1 MSQIVKMPERR
12 VTRMTAR
19 DRSITEETTVHY
31 FQDSL
36 LPENQEKLLITAAP
50 YGPGFLPGDSDDIPV
65 TMDQQVQKAVDCY
78 NAGAQILHIHV
89 REDDGKG
96 SKRLSKFEE
105 MIGRLRQAVPKMILQ
120 VGGSISFAPEP
131 GKDAN
136 WPGNDAR
143 HALALLDPKPDQV
156 TIAINTTQM
165 NIVEM
170 LSARDVEGT
179 SLGTPQMQAAYR
191 DMYLEAGPTFYET
204 NLKALRDNG
213 IQAYF
218 MLGHVHQLETVEH
231 LIRTGVY
238 KGPLNLTYVA
248 IGGGA
253 AGRHPSD
260 LMEFALR
267 TPDGAVLTNE
277 SLMRTMHP
285 TNAIAIAMGNH
296 VRVGIED
303 NLWGPRYER
312 MSSVQQIEWCVDVA
326 RKLGRE
332 IATTAEARALYKI
345 GVMYDSV
352 EETLRELGMPP
363 NRRPG
368 QRGRPLWSGTA
379 QASA

>member
-1 MSQIVKMPERR
+1 
-12 VTRMTAR
+12 
-19 DRSITEETTVHY
+19 VHY

-36 LPENQEKLLITAAP
+36 LPENREKLLITAAP

-120 VGGSISFAPEP
+120 VGGSISFAPEA
-131 GKDAN
+131 GRDAS

-143 HALALLDPKPDQV
+143 HALALLDPRPDQV

-191 DMYLEAGPTFYET
+191 DMFLEAGPTFYET

-238 KGPLNLTYVA
+238 RGPLNLTYVA

-312 MSSVQQIEWCVDVA
+312 MTSVQQIEWCVDIA

-332 IATTAEARALYKI
+332 VATPGEARALYKV

-352 EETLRELGMPP
+352 EQTLRELGMPP
-363 NRRPG
+363 NRKPG
-368 QRGRPLWSGTA
+368 QRGRPLWNGTA
-379 QASA
+379 RASL

>member
-1 MSQIVKMPERR
+1 MYYMK
-12 VTRMTAR
+12 
-19 DRSITEETTVHY
+19 
-31 FQDSL
+31 DSL

-50 YGPGFLPGDSDDIPV
+50 YGPGLLPGDFPEDIPV
-65 TMDQQVQKAVDCY
+65 SMDDQVQKAVDCY

-96 SKRLSKFEE
+96 SKHLSKFEE
-105 MIGRLRQAVPKMILQ
+105 FLGRVKQAVPKMITQ

-131 GKDAN
+131 GQEAK
-136 WPGNDAR
+136 WPGNDSR

-156 TIAINTTQM
+156 TIAIGTSAM
-165 NIVEM
+165 NITDL
-170 LSARDVEGT
+170 LSADDVRGT
-179 SLGTPQMQAAYR
+179 SLAHPQMQAAFR

-218 MLGHVHQLETVEH
+218 MLGHIHQLETVET
-231 LIRTGVY
+231 LIREGTY
-238 KGPLNLTYVA
+238 MGPLNLTYVA

-277 SLMRTMHP
+277 SIMRTMHP
-285 TNAIAIAMGNH
+285 TNAIAIAMGHH

-303 NLWGPRYER
+303 NLWSPRNEK
-312 MSSVQQIEWCVDVA
+312 MSTIQQIEWVVKQAQHLGRDVA
-326 RKLGRE
+326 S
-332 IATTAEARALYKI
+332 ADEARALYQV
-345 GVMYDSV
+345 GTYYGSA

-363 NRRPG
+363 NRTPG
-368 QRGRPLWSGTA
+368 QRGRPIRK
-379 QASA
+379 

>member
-1 MSQIVKMPERR
+1 MYYM
-12 VTRMTAR
+12 
-19 DRSITEETTVHY
+19 
-31 FQDSL
+31 QDSL

-50 YGPGFLPGDSDDIPV
+50 YGPGFLPEDFPEDIPV
-65 TMDQQVQKAVDCY
+65 TMDEQVQKALDCY

-89 REDDGKG
+89 REDDGHG

-105 MIGRLRQAVPKMILQ
+105 MLGRLRQAVPKMILQ

-131 GKDAN
+131 GTDAK

-143 HALALLDPKPDQV
+143 HALALLEPKPDQV

-165 NIVEM
+165 NITEL
-170 LSARDVEGT
+170 LSERDVAGT
-179 SLGTPQMQAAYR
+179 SLGRPEMQAAYR

-218 MLGHVHQLETVEH
+218 MLGHIAQLETVEC
-231 LIRTGVY
+231 LIRRGTY
-238 KGPLNLTYVA
+238 MGPLNLTYVA

-253 AGRHPSD
+253 AGRHPAD
-260 LMEFALR
+260 LLEFALR

-285 TNAIAIAMGNH
+285 TNAIAIALGHH

-303 NLWGPRYER
+303 NLWSPRFEK
-312 MSSVQQIEWCVDVA
+312 MSTVQQIEWCVQQA
-326 RKLGRE
+326 RHLGRD
-332 IATTAEARALYKI
+332 IASADEARATYKL
-345 GVMYDSV
+345 GTWYDSA

-363 NRRPG
+363 NRLPG
-368 QRGRPLWSGTA
+368 QRGRPIRR
-379 QASA
+379 